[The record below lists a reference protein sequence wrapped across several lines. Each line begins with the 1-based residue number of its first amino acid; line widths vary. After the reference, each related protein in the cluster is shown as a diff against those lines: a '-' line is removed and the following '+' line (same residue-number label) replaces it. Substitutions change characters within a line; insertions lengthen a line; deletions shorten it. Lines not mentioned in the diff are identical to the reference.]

1 MTTTTAPQPG
11 TAPTTSPWR
20 QLRTRRFALHY
31 AEMLVSMGAGMVL
44 FGWLESFL
52 PVDLMARGDVGAVV
66 MATNMSLGMG
76 LWMRIRR
83 HPWAGIAAMS
93 AAMYVPFAVLLVP
106 FWAGL
111 ISSGTLMLA
120 GHALMLPAM
129 ALAMLRPSAG
139 HGHGR
144 AAG

>member
-1 MTTTTAPQPG
+1 MTTTTAPQTHP
-11 TAPTTSPWR
+11 APAPSAWR
-20 QLRTRRFALHY
+20 QLRTRHFALHY
-31 AEMLVSMGAGMVL
+31 LEMLVSMVAGMYL
-44 FGWLESFL
+44 FGWLEGFL

-83 HPWAGIAAMS
+83 HSWASTARMT
-93 AAMYVPFAVLLVP
+93 AAMYLPFAVLLVP

-111 ISSGTLMLA
+111 ISGGTLMVA

-139 HGHGR
+139 SG
-144 AAG
+144 A

>member
-11 TAPTTSPWR
+11 TAPAARPSPWR

-31 AEMLVSMGAGMVL
+31 AEMLLSMAAGMVL

-83 HPWAGIAAMS
+83 HPWSGIAAMT
-93 AAMYVPFAVLLVP
+93 AAMYLPFAVLLVP
-106 FWAGL
+106 FWAGAV
-111 ISSGTLMLA
+111 SADTLFTA
-120 GHALMLPAM
+120 GHLLMLPAM
-129 ALAMLRPSAG
+129 ALAMWWRLDEYA
-139 HGHGR
+139 HH
-144 AAG
+144 

>member
-1 MTTTTAPQPG
+1 MTSTTAPHPG
-11 TAPTTSPWR
+11 TVPAPSPWR
-20 QLRTRRFALHY
+20 RLRTRHFALHY
-31 AEMLVSMGAGMVL
+31 LEMLLSMLAGMYL

-52 PVDLMARGDVGAVV
+52 PVDLMARADVGAVV

-83 HPWAGIAAMS
+83 HSWAGIAWMT
-93 AAMYVPFAVLLVP
+93 AAMYLPFAVLLVP

-111 ISSGTLMLA
+111 VSGGTLMVA

-129 ALAMLRPSAG
+129 ALVMLRPSAG
-139 HGHGR
+139 HG
-144 AAG
+144 A

>member
-1 MTTTTAPQPG
+1 MTTTTPTAAP
-11 TAPTTSPWR
+11 SPWR
-20 QLRTRRFALHY
+20 QLRTRQFALHY
-31 AEMLVSMGAGMVL
+31 AEMLVSMVAGMYL

-52 PVDLMARGDVGAVV
+52 PVDLMTRGDVGALV

-83 HPWAGIAAMS
+83 HPWPGIAGMT
-93 AAMYVPFAVLLVP
+93 AAMYLPFAVLLVP

-111 ISSGTLMLA
+111 ISGGTLMVA

-129 ALAMLRPSAG
+129 ALAMLRPSAA
-139 HGHGR
+139 H
-144 AAG
+144 AA

>member
-1 MTTTTAPQPG
+1 MTTTTAPQSG
-11 TAPTTSPWR
+11 TADAALSPWR
-20 QLRTRRFALHY
+20 QLRTRSFALHY
-31 AEMLVSMGAGMVL
+31 AEMLVSMVAGMYL

-52 PVDLMARGDVGAVV
+52 PVDLMARGDVGALV

-83 HPWAGIAAMS
+83 HPWSGIAGMT
-93 AAMYVPFAVLLVP
+93 AAMYLPFAVLLVP

-111 ISSGTLMLA
+111 ISSGTLMVA

-129 ALAMLRPSAG
+129 ALVMLRPSAG
-139 HGHGR
+139 H
-144 AAG
+144 AA